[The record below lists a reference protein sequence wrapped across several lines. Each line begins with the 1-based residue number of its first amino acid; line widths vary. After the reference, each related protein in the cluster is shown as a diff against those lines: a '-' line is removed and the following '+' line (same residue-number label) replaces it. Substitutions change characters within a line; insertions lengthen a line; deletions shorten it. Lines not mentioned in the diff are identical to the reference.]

1 MRSAGRPRSPKQKQ
15 SDRAAILPP
24 PPHTHPRPVWHR
36 NLYYLHPQRQ
46 PSRSGHPRNH
56 LPPGTTGN
64 LRRDT
69 GLSLGV
75 RLCNIWGQEQLS
87 RRFSSQI
94 LLKRQAEPPPVQAP
108 RSELIIFAT
117 LAVSLNM
124 PVHHPLSPHLMRDRK
139 GTPTCTLG
147 TATCKFSIALP
158 WHSTYVAT
166 DHLTNCFWRTPHEAY
181 NATSPRSH
189 RSRQQGTKHLLPL
202 TPLPV
207 SAPPGLT
214 AVPGVWA
221 APPLQSDQRRRGPFN
236 SRPRTI
242 IINYPFTYRQ
252 RIPTEGLR
260 PPKIQSSKNT
270 QVPTHDTF

>member
-24 PPHTHPRPVWHR
+24 PPHTHPCPVWHR

-94 LLKRQAEPPPVQAP
+94 LLKRDRQSRLQCRRPDRSSLFLQHWLSALTCQFTTLYHHTLCVTGRVHRPAP
-108 RSELIIFAT
+108 
-117 LAVSLNM
+117 LAPLHANSLL
-124 PVHHPLSPHLMRDRK
+124 PCH
-139 GTPTCTLG
+139 GTP
-147 TATCKFSIALP
+147 
-158 WHSTYVAT
+158 
-166 DHLTNCFWRTPHEAY
+166 
-181 NATSPRSH
+181 
-189 RSRQQGTKHLLPL
+189 
-202 TPLPV
+202 
-207 SAPPGLT
+207 
-214 AVPGVWA
+214 
-221 APPLQSDQRRRGPFN
+221 
-236 SRPRTI
+236 
-242 IINYPFTYRQ
+242 
-252 RIPTEGLR
+252 PT
-260 PPKIQSSKNT
+260 
-270 QVPTHDTF
+270 